1 MKFLLTAILVI
12 IACDVFSQA
21 DSLPVDKAIE
31 EALKNNAS
39 IKAANFEVE
48 SQRQLKKTSFDL
60 PKTDVVVLYGQYNSF
75 PNDNNVMVS
84 QSIPF
89 SAFGSQG
96 ALNRALTASTEMK
109 KSVTENEI
117 VYQVKQTYYQLVF
130 TLARHKLLQRQDSI
144 YEGFLK
150 SATLRHET
158 GETNLLERTT
168 AEAQRNEARNQLRQN
183 EGEIAQLQSQLK
195 IIVNS
200 PSLED
205 VTASDL
211 FPLPLENVLDTM
223 GYKGNPTLRYMY
235 QQIEVTQNQK
245 KLQAAN
251 FAPDLLVGF
260 FSQTLIGGPT
270 NETGNVATSSDRFT
284 GFQLG
289 ISLPLWFVPHQ
300 ARVRSMEYNRQA
312 TESNYDFYQTSFQG
326 QVNRAIQRL
335 NINKNSLDYYTSS
348 ALPNSDLILMQSQ
361 AAYREGEIGYA
372 EYLLGIRNAIN
383 IQEGYLKTLNDY
395 NQSIIHIEY
404 LTGNK

>member
-1 MKFLLTAILVI
+1 MKFLITAILTI

-39 IKAANFEVE
+39 IKAAKFEFD
-48 SQRQLKKTSFDL
+48 SQKQLQKTSFDL
-60 PKTDVVVLYGQYNSF
+60 PKTDVLLLYGQYNSF

-89 SAFGSQG
+89 SAFGRQG
-96 ALNRALTASTEMK
+96 ALNRALITSIEMK

-168 AEAQRNEARNQLRQN
+168 AEAQRNEAKNQLRQN
-183 EGEIAQLQSQLK
+183 EGEIAQLQSHLK

-200 PSLED
+200 QSLVD

-245 KLQAAN
+245 KLQAAK

-300 ARVRSMEYNRQA
+300 ARVRSMEYDRQA
-312 TESNYDFYQTSFQG
+312 AESNYDFYQTSFQG
-326 QVNRAIQRL
+326 QVVRAIQQL

-361 AAYREGEIGYA
+361 VAYREGEIGYA
-372 EYLLGIRNAIN
+372 EYLLGIRNAIS